1 MDAGGAK
8 PPRRRGLPWVRQVRS
23 LARRSLPPR
32 WFRQELKRFWRAL
45 VTPPA
50 SILDMSGLRRC
61 FADLMAA
68 TIVLNLLGLALPLI
82 LLQVYDRIL
91 PNAAVDTL
99 GALVAGIVVAVTLE
113 MVLRMARSAITAWTA
128 GRFEHMAS
136 SRVFRSLLRSPLNS
150 FETSGAGA
158 HLETMNA
165 IGRLRDFYAGQA
177 FVTIFDIPFAL
188 LFLGLLAVFGGWL
201 ALVPVALLAAM
212 VVVGIVSGHR
222 LRVLL
227 KRRMLFDQSR
237 NNFILEVLSAI
248 QTVKSLAM
256 EAQLQRRHDRLQE
269 SSAQAEFHSADLSQ
283 KTAALGRLF
292 SSLTTI
298 LVVALGSLLVIEGD
312 MSTGVL
318 AACSL
323 LAGRATQ
330 PIQLALDRWTRFQA
344 ARLAEERLESLLG
357 DDDEAGGKPPLPPV
371 SGEMTL
377 SGLHLRYGTGIEV
390 IAGLDLA
397 IAPGEMIGITGD
409 SGTGK
414 SSLLAL
420 MGGLEAPTAG
430 SVRVD
435 GHDLAAHA
443 PGSCRARIG
452 YIAQRTEL
460 YRGTILE
467 NLSSFDPDRI
477 EAAREVAREL
487 GIERFV
493 ARLPLGYSTP
503 VASGPQ
509 DSLPRGIR
517 QLIAIGRILA
527 SRPNII
533 LFDEANT
540 AVDGAGNQALR
551 DMLERLKG
559 KVTIVLVSSRPSLL
573 NLADRS
579 FELADGRLCPAGHE
593 SLRPVADNSAA
604 AAAAMMGPMILASL
618 SAEDEGEP
626 ASLADAD
633 FLRGLK
639 QASPLGRCLVPLL
652 EAMRWCTDPRRLA
665 EAMPHIQSK
674 LDIVSFRNVMANL
687 GFGSSSIAMSGEP
700 VEPRLLPCLFMA
712 ADGAPMVLLDAAH
725 DHVSVYDGA
734 DGATRKVPHGRLWGV
749 AYFFAAIDA
758 AAGPKPGR
766 WFQTLMERFRGLIWA
781 ILAQSLLINV
791 LSLGVPL
798 FTMSVYDKVVGSGD
812 ARMLIGILG
821 GVGIVIV
828 AEHVLQE
835 LRSRANAYMGV
846 RLSFI
851 TSAMVFERTLAL
863 PLQMTERVG
872 IAGQLARFR
881 ELESFRTLFTEGL
894 AVALLD
900 FPFVF
905 LYVVVL
911 FVLGGPVAL
920 VPVVA
925 LGAFLLILVGLMP
938 LVRARVA
945 DMARTG
951 NQRQEFIVETLTK
964 MRSLHSDGLQDIWE
978 QRFRAYSADAAM
990 AGRHAA
996 ALSGGLAALSQAM
1009 VIAAGIATM
1018 TVAVHQ
1024 VLAGRMS
1031 AGALIAAMM
1040 VVWRVLAPMHAGF
1053 WLLQR
1058 LEQARGTIRQVENL
1072 MALKTESEERPLG
1085 STALRL
1091 KGAVTF
1097 SRVSIRYS
1105 SDADPALLGVSFQ
1118 ANPGEVIAVVGPDGA
1133 GKSTLLKLIAGLY
1146 QPQAGNVVIDDMD
1159 IRQLD
1164 PVALRKAIA
1173 YAPQVPE
1180 LLFGSIAQNLR
1191 LAHPNASEDDLW
1203 HALEMAGVRDEV
1215 SDLPSG
1221 LDTRVGDARNN
1232 LIPGA
1237 LAQGLSLARAYLKRS
1252 PIILLD
1258 EPVTGLDS
1266 EGDRKFREFIE
1277 WTRGLATIFLVTHRP
1292 SHLSLADQIL
1302 VLDKGAIRI
1311 SGPASEVRAK
1321 LAG

>member
-1 MDAGGAK
+1 M
-8 PPRRRGLPWVRQVRS
+8 PWVRFVR
-23 LARRSLPPR
+23 LILLRCLPPL
-32 WFRQELKRFWRAL
+32 WFRRELKGLWRSL
-45 VTPPA
+45 VTPPD
-50 SILDMSGLRRC
+50 SIMEMAGLRRC

-68 TIVLNLLGLALPLI
+68 TVVLNLLGLALPLI

-91 PNAAVDTL
+91 PNSALDTL
-99 GALVAGIVVAVTLE
+99 GALVTGIVVAVVLE
-113 MVLRMARSAITAWTA
+113 TVLRISRSAVTAWTS

-136 SRVFRSLLRSPLNS
+136 SRVFRSLLRSPLAD
-150 FETSGAGA
+150 FEMSGAGA
-158 HLETMNA
+158 HLETLNA
-165 IGRLRDFYAGQA
+165 IGRLKDFYAGQT
-177 FVTIFDIPFAL
+177 FVTVFDIPFAL
-188 LFLGLLAVFGGWL
+188 LFIGLLALFGGWL
-201 ALVPVALLAAM
+201 ALVPVLLAIAM
-212 VVVGIVSGHR
+212 LMAGVVEGHR
-222 LRVLL
+222 LRILL

-237 NNFILEVLSAI
+237 GNFILEALSTI

-256 EAQLQRRHDRLQE
+256 EAQLQRRHDRLLE
-269 SSAQAEFHSADLSQ
+269 NNALAEFQVADLAHR
-283 KTAALGRLF
+283 TAALGRLF
-292 SSLTTI
+292 SNLTTI
-298 LVVALGSLLVIEGD
+298 LVVALGSLLVIEGE

-330 PIQLALDRWTRFQA
+330 PIQLVLDRWTRFQA
-344 ARLAEERLESLLG
+344 ARLAEERLESLL
-357 DDDEAGGKPPLPPV
+357 DDRSGTPQLPPLPA
-371 SGEMTL
+371 L
-377 SGLHLRYGTGIEV
+377 SGRMSLEGIGLSHESGGDILAGIE
-390 IAGLDLA
+390 LS

-414 SSLLAL
+414 STLLAL
-420 MGGLEAPTAG
+420 MGGLLTPTAG
-430 SVRVD
+430 AIRLD
-435 GHDLAAHA
+435 GHDLSAFA
-443 PGSCRARIG
+443 PDSYRTRIG
-452 YIAQRTEL
+452 FIAQRSEL
-460 YRGTILE
+460 YRGTIMD
-467 NLSSFDPDRI
+467 NLSGFDPQRI
-477 EAAREVAREL
+477 EAAREIARDL

-503 VASGPQ
+503 VAQGPQ

-517 QLIAIGRILA
+517 QLIAIARVLAGR
-527 SRPNII
+527 PDVI

-559 KVTIVLVSSRPSLL
+559 KATIVLVSSRPSLL

-579 FELADGRLCPAGHE
+579 FEILGGRLCPAGQT
-593 SLRPVADNSAA
+593 SLRPVTDNASAA
-604 AAAAMMGPMILASL
+604 AAMVGPMILASL
-618 SAEDEGEP
+618 SGEDRDAP
-626 ASLADAD
+626 TSLADAD
-633 FLRGLK
+633 FLRGLR

-674 LDIVSFRNVMANL
+674 LDIVAFRNVMANL
-687 GFGSSSIAMSGEP
+687 GFGSSSIAMRGET

-712 ADGAPMVLLDAAH
+712 ADNSPMVLLDADRGGVRVH
-725 DHVSVYDGA
+725 DGTDGS
-734 DGATRKVPHGRLWGV
+734 TRTVPHARLWGT
-749 AYFFAAIDA
+749 AYFFSAMDA
-758 AAGPKPGR
+758 ATSAKPGH
-766 WFQTLMERFRGLIWA
+766 WFRGLMDRFRGLIWA
-781 ILAQSLLINV
+781 ILAQSLVINI

-798 FTMSVYDKVVGSGD
+798 FTMSVYDKVIGSGD
-812 ARMLIGILG
+812 SRMLVGILG
-821 GVGIVIV
+821 GVGIVVV

-835 LRSRANAYMGV
+835 LRNRANGYMGV
-846 RLSFI
+846 RLGFI
-851 TSAMVFERTLAL
+851 VSAMVFERTLAL
-863 PLQMTERVG
+863 PLQITERVG

-881 ELESFRTLFTEGL
+881 ELESFRTLFTDGL

-900 FPFVF
+900 LPFVF
-905 LYVVVL
+905 FYVLVL
-911 FVLGGPVAL
+911 FLLGGPVAL
-920 VPVVA
+920 VPLAA
-925 LGAFLLILVGLMP
+925 LGLFLLTLAGLMP

-945 DMARTG
+945 DMARTT
-951 NQRQEFIVETLTK
+951 NQRQEFVVETLTK
-964 MRSLHSDGLQDIWE
+964 MRSLHTDGLQDIWE

-996 ALSGGLAALSQAM
+996 ALSGALGALSQAL
-1009 VIAAGIATM
+1009 VIGAGIATM
-1018 TVAVHQ
+1018 AVGVHQ

-1031 AGALIAAMM
+1031 AGALIASMM
-1040 VVWRVLAPMHAGF
+1040 VVWRVLAPMQAGF

-1058 LEQARGTIRQVENL
+1058 LEQARNTVRQVESL
-1072 MALKTESEERPLG
+1072 LSLRTESEDRPLAGG
-1085 STALRL
+1085 SLRL
-1091 KGAVTF
+1091 KGSVTF

-1105 SDADPALLGVSFQ
+1105 NDSDPALLGVSFQ
-1118 ANPGEVIAVVGPDGA
+1118 ANPGDVVAVVGPDGS

-1159 IRQLD
+1159 IRQID
-1164 PVALRKAIA
+1164 PVELRKAIA

-1191 LAHPNASEDDLW
+1191 LAHPNASEADLW
-1203 HALEMAGVRDEV
+1203 NALDMAGVRDEV
-1215 SDLPSG
+1215 ENLPAG
-1221 LDTRVGDARNN
+1221 LDTRVGDARSN

-1266 EGDRKFREFIE
+1266 EGDRKFREVIE

-1302 VLDKGAIRI
+1302 VLEKGAIRI
-1311 SGPASEVRAK
+1311 AGPASEVRAK

>member
-1 MDAGGAK
+1 MAEVEGGQ
-8 PPRRRGLPWVRQVRS
+8 PSRRRRLPWLRLARS
-23 LARRSLPPR
+23 LYLRSLPPR
-32 WFRQELKRFWRAL
+32 WFRNELKGFWRAL
-45 VTPPA
+45 VKPPEV
-50 SILDMSGLRRC
+50 ILEVSGLRRC
-61 FADLMAA
+61 LADLMVA
-68 TIVLNLLGLALPLI
+68 TVVLNLLGLALPLI

-91 PNAAVDTL
+91 PNAAMDTL
-99 GALVAGIVVAVTLE
+99 GALVAGIVVAVSLE
-113 MVLRMARSAITAWTA
+113 MVLRMARSAVTAWTS

-136 SRVFRSLLRSPLNS
+136 SRVFRSLLHAPLNA
-150 FETSGAGA
+150 FEQSGVGA
-158 HLETMNA
+158 HLETLSA
-165 IGRLRDFYAGQA
+165 IGRLKDFYAGQA
-177 FVTIFDIPFAL
+177 FLTVFDIPFAL
-188 LFLGLLAVFGGWL
+188 LFIGLLALFGGWL
-201 ALVPVALLAAM
+201 ALVPVILLLGMA
-212 VVVGIVSGHR
+212 VVGVVAGYR
-222 LRVLL
+222 LRMLL

-237 NNFILEVLSAI
+237 SNFILEVLSSI

-269 SSAQAEFHSADLSQ
+269 NSALAEFHSADLSHG
-283 KTAALGRLF
+283 TAALGRLF
-292 SSLTTI
+292 TSLNTI
-298 LVVALGSLLVIEGD
+298 LVVALGSLMVIEGD

-323 LAGRATQ
+323 LAGRAAQ

-344 ARLAEERLESLLG
+344 ARLAEERLEGLLRAG
-357 DDDEAGGKPPLPPV
+357 EDDGVTKPDLPPL
-371 SGEMTL
+371 SGQMTL
-377 SGLHLRYGTGIEV
+377 DGVHLRYEHGDEV
-390 IAGLDLA
+390 IVDANLT

-420 MGGLEAPTAG
+420 MAGLESPTRG
-430 SVRVD
+430 GITVD
-435 GHDLAAHA
+435 GHDLSEFNRDSYPAH
-443 PGSCRARIG
+443 IG
-452 YIAQRTEL
+452 YIAQRSEL

-467 NLSSFDPDRI
+467 NLSSFDSSRI
-477 EAAREVAREL
+477 DAAREVARDL

-493 ARLPLGYSTP
+493 SRLPLGYSTP

-527 SRPNII
+527 NRPRII

-551 DMLERLKG
+551 DVLERLKG
-559 KVTIVLVSSRPSLL
+559 KATIILVSSRPSLL

-579 FELADGRLCPAGHE
+579 FEVVEGRLCAAGQA
-593 SLRPVADNSAA
+593 SLRPVSDNST

-618 SAEDEGEP
+618 AAEDETESS
-626 ASLADAD
+626 SLADAD
-633 FLRGLK
+633 FLRGLR
-639 QASPLGRCLVPLL
+639 QASPLGRCLVPML
-652 EAMRWCTDPRRLA
+652 EAMRWCNDPRRLA

-687 GFGSSSIAMSGEP
+687 GFGSSSIAMRGEP

-712 ADGAPMVLLDAAH
+712 AEGTPMVLLDADN
-725 DHVSVYDGA
+725 DHVTVYDGA
-734 DGATRKVPHGRLWGV
+734 DGNTRTVSHGRLWGT
-749 AYFFAAIDA
+749 AYFFTPVDTA
-758 AAGPKPGR
+758 AAKPGQ
-766 WFQTLMERFRGLIWA
+766 WFQSLMDRFRGLIWA
-781 ILAQSLLINV
+781 ILAQSLLINI

-798 FTMSVYDKVVGSGD
+798 FTMSVYDKVIGSGD
-812 ARMLIGILG
+812 ARMLVGILG
-821 GVGIVIV
+821 GVGIVV
-828 AEHVLQE
+828 AAEHVLQE

-851 TSAMVFERTLAL
+851 VSAMVFERTLAL

-872 IAGQLARFR
+872 IAGQLSRFR
-881 ELESFRTLFTEGL
+881 ELESFRTLFTDGL

-900 FPFVF
+900 LPFVF

-911 FVLGGPVAL
+911 FMLGGPVAL
-920 VPVVA
+920 VPVLA
-925 LGAFLLILVGLMP
+925 LGLFLLVLAALMP
-938 LVRARVA
+938 LVRSRVA
-945 DMARTG
+945 AMARMS
-951 NQRQEFIVETLTK
+951 NQRQEFVVETLTK

-990 AGRHAA
+990 AGRYAA
-996 ALSGGLAALSQAM
+996 SLSGALTALSQAM
-1009 VIAAGIATM
+1009 VVAAGIATM
-1018 TVAVHQ
+1018 TVGVYQ
-1024 VLAGRMS
+1024 VVGGRMS
-1031 AGALIAAMM
+1031 AGALIASMM
-1040 VVWRVLAPMHAGF
+1040 VVWRVLAPMQAGF

-1058 LEQARGTIRQVENL
+1058 LEQARATIRQVEGL
-1072 MALKTESEERPLG
+1072 MGLKAESDDRPMG
-1085 STALRL
+1085 NAALRL
-1091 KGAVTF
+1091 KGAVSF

-1105 SDADPALLGVSFQ
+1105 NDADPALLGVSFQ
-1118 ANPGEVIAVVGPDGA
+1118 ANPGEVIAIVGPDGS

-1159 IRQLD
+1159 IRQID

-1191 LAHPNASEDDLW
+1191 LAHPNASEADLW
-1203 HALEMAGVRDEV
+1203 HALDLAGVRDEV
-1215 SDLPSG
+1215 EHLPAG
-1221 LDTRVGDARNN
+1221 LDTRVGDSRNN

-1266 EGDRKFREFIE
+1266 EGDRKFREFVE
-1277 WTRGLATIFLVTHRP
+1277 WSRGLATIFLVTHRP

-1302 VLDKGAIRI
+1302 VLDKGAVRI